1 MKNPLQALLIVLAF
15 GLCGLCTWQWYGQV
29 KQRREMTALSQA
41 NYDQAVA
48 IQGYTNSMNVMDKQI
63 SQMDAHITELKDTV
77 KSNTVVIFGL
87 REENNRLATQVEQY
101 SNAVDVLQV
110 QIKVANESIH
120 RQNEA
125 MKSLVAE
132 RDEYVTR
139 LNEALKERNQVV
151 NQYNELAKRFEE
163 LQAAQQPKKKEQK

>member
-29 KQRREMTALSQA
+29 QQRREMTALSQA